1 MKQKHCSALR
11 LMLTHITGRTRL
23 PEVMARYI
31 ICVAG
36 LCSYWRG
43 IGFHT
48 VDTADGGRNVYYIL
62 IEEIERVT
70 HRLICYFRKIRG
82 SNAYSVVCDIGS
94 K

>member
-1 MKQKHCSALR
+1 MKQKHLSALR

-23 PEVMARYI
+23 PEVMAQSVWLASAATRWALVSTLWI
-31 ICVAG
+31 RPMGVGTSI
-36 LCSYWRG
+36 
-43 IGFHT
+43 
-48 VDTADGGRNVYYIL
+48 IL
-62 IEEIERVT
+62 IEEIEKVT

>member
-1 MKQKHCSALR
+1 MKQKHLSALR

-23 PEVMARYI
+23 PEVMAQYI

-36 LCSYWRG
+36 LCSYWG
-43 IGFHT
+43 DIGFT
-48 VDTADGGRNVYYIL
+48 LWIRPMGEGTSIIL

>member
-23 PEVMARYI
+23 PEVMAQYI

-36 LCSYWRG
+36 LCSYWG
-43 IGFHT
+43 DIGFT
-48 VDTADGGRNVYYIL
+48 LWIRPMGEGTSIIL

-82 SNAYSVVCDIGS
+82 SNAYSVVLRYRQ
-94 K
+94 